1 VWTEFLQKFGSSSGY
16 YVYQFDFGNFPDN
29 KFLGLSIKMC
39 WITATFGIA
48 NSTTDMKKIAEGDKN
63 GDVVLN
69 FLNVSQL
76 WKAGGHEEMSPILAD
91 Q

>member
-1 VWTEFLQKFGSSSGY
+1 
-16 YVYQFDFGNFPDN
+16 
-29 KFLGLSIKMC
+29 
-39 WITATFGIA
+39 
-48 NSTTDMKKIAEGDKN
+48 MKKIAEGDKN